1 MKLGYTTSKDYL
13 LHENGKGHPER
24 PDRLRAIWKAI
35 DDSGL
40 DERLVSLDPMHAP
53 VDAIAAVHDRD
64 YIASIERAC
73 KKAPARLD
81 ADTGVT
87 AASYDVARLASGA
100 AIGAVD
106 AVMNDTA
113 NRVLCAHRPPGHH
126 AEKAKAMGFCLFN
139 HVAVAAQHAAAE
151 HGLKRVAIVDFDVH
165 HGNGTQH
172 SFEERADVLFVSIHQ
187 DPRTCYPGTGRADET
202 GRGAG
207 KGFTLNVPVMPG
219 ADDGD
224 YERAFDRSIVPK
236 LNEYEPALLLISAG
250 FDAAR
255 EDPLAQVDLTTDAFA
270 MMTRKLV
277 GVANEHAA
285 GRIVSVLEG
294 GYDLGALGRGVVAHL
309 EELGN

>member
-1 MKLGYTTSKDYL
+1 MKLGYTTSEDYL
-13 LHENGKGHPER
+13 LHKNAGQHPER

-35 DDSGL
+35 DASGL
-40 DERLVSLDPMHAP
+40 NERLVSLDPMHAA
-53 VDAIAAVHDRD
+53 VEQIAAVHDRD
-64 YIASIERAC
+64 YIASIECAC
-73 KKAPARLD
+73 RNAPARLD

-87 AASYDVARLASGA
+87 EASYDVARLASGGA
-100 AIGAVD
+100 TGAVD

-113 NRVLCAHRPPGHH
+113 NRVFCAHRPPGHH
-126 AEKAKAMGFCLFN
+126 AERAKAMGFCLFN
-139 HVAVAAQHAAAE
+139 HVAVAAEHAVRE

-172 SFEERADVLFVSIHQ
+172 SFEDRADVLFVSIQQ

-202 GRGAG
+202 GRGDG

-219 ADDGD
+219 ADDD
-224 YERAFDRSIVPK
+224 YYERAFDRLIVPK
-236 LNEYEPALLLISAG
+236 LSEYEPALLLISAG
-250 FDAAR
+250 FDAAK

-270 MMTRKLV
+270 MMTEKLV

-294 GYDLGALGRGVVAHL
+294 GYDLDALGRGVVAHL
-309 EELGN
+309 KALGD